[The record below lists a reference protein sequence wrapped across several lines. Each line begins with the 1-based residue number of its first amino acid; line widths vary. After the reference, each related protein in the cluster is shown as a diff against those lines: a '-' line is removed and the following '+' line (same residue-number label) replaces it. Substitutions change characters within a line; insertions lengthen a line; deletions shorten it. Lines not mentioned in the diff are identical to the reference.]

1 MKQLVFSSKKRKKD
15 ALQLMRE
22 QIAVLSVDI
31 AGKLLE
37 QELKTT
43 KKQKELIDKYLKEV
57 SFN

>member
-1 MKQLVFSSKKRKKD
+1 MK
-15 ALQLMRE
+15 E
-22 QIAVLSVDI
+22 QVAILSVDI

-43 KKQKELIDKYLKEV
+43 VKQKELINKYLEEM